1 MTDIQQRLD
10 SRPPTVGAMF
20 NDRVAASPQA
30 EAFRYPDDHG
40 AWVSLTWTRTRE
52 IVWEIAAGLLALGLG
67 TEERVAIAS
76 STRIEW
82 VLLDLA
88 INCAGGATT
97 TVYPNTQ
104 GEEFAHIITH
114 SDSRIFVAENADQL
128 AKLRDL
134 VGTEKLAGVVLLDGS
149 DPDALSLDALREA
162 GRAHLAE
169 HPTSVDDAVAA
180 TSPDTLATL
189 IYTSGTTGLPKGVEL
204 VHSNWTYEGAAV
216 DALGIIG
223 PDSLQYFWLPLSHVF
238 GKAVMMIQLQI
249 GFGSVV
255 DGRLD
260 QIVPG
265 LGATHPIFMC
275 GAPRIFEK
283 VRNAVKANTATGV
296 KAKIARWAF
305 AVGRESRPYRLAGQK
320 LPFAM
325 GIAYAI
331 ADRLVFSSLKEKMG
345 GNIEFFISGSAKLSE
360 QVQEWFYSAGIVI
373 VEGYGLTETSAVAAV
388 NEPHTPRFGT
398 VGPALPGSEFRIA
411 EDGEVLLKG
420 PGVMRG
426 YHKDPEQTAE
436 VLDAEGWFHT
446 GDIGELDAE
455 GYLRITD
462 RKKDL
467 MKTSGGKYVAPQKVE
482 GALAANIPYV
492 SQAVAVGDG
501 RKYISAL
508 LTLDPAAVENWAK
521 RHGKE
526 GLSYAEVT
534 QLPEMRVSIDRF
546 MTRANRKLERWET
559 VKKYQILDHELSVE
573 RGGVTANMK
582 LRRAAI
588 SQDYADVID
597 SMYEVED

>member
-223 PDSLQYFWLPLSHVF
+223 PDSLQYFWLPLNHVF

-265 LGATHPIFMC
+265 LGVIHLIFMC

-436 VLDAEGWFHT
+436 VLDADGWFHT